1 MATTYLRRFYS
12 SFLAHVVDIPPR
24 LLALLLSILLVV
36 LPLTGIPITT
46 LFMLTTANVLAIFAA
61 SWDLLVGRTGQIS
74 LGHSVFFGVGAYGTG
89 LLFLYL
95 KWPLWVT
102 IPLSLLAG
110 ALIALI
116 IGIPC
121 LRVRGHY
128 LALVT
133 LALPI
138 ILSSLIL
145 FFRDFTRGDYG
156 IWGLPAYF
164 PNLPY
169 NQQYVAEFYLTL
181 FLLFISAV
189 IMYKI
194 ANSKIGL
201 VFMSILD
208 DELASKACGINI
220 TKYKL
225 MAFTLSG
232 MFGSLAGSVNVHLL
246 GNHVASLASL
256 SLTISFMVI
265 VYTIFGGIGTI
276 YGPIVGVFS
285 LVILERFILTQR
297 LEVVSSWRLIFFS
310 VLIIVLLILW
320 RGRGLARF
328 VTDKLADLEEARNLD
343 ERGPKI
349 WKKYKKKNS
358 NPKRG

>member
-1 MATTYLRRFYS
+1 
-12 SFLAHVVDIPPR
+12 
-24 LLALLLSILLVV
+24 
-36 LPLTGIPITT
+36 
-46 LFMLTTANVLAIFAA
+46 
-61 SWDLLVGRTGQIS
+61 
-74 LGHSVFFGVGAYGTG
+74 
-89 LLFLYL
+89 
-95 KWPLWVT
+95 
-102 IPLSLLAG
+102 
-110 ALIALI
+110 
-116 IGIPC
+116 
-121 LRVRGHY
+121 
-128 LALVT
+128 
-133 LALPI
+133 
-138 ILSSLIL
+138 
-145 FFRDFTRGDYG
+145 
-156 IWGLPAYF
+156 
-164 PNLPY
+164 
-169 NQQYVAEFYLTL
+169 
-181 FLLFISAV
+181 
-189 IMYKI
+189 
-194 ANSKIGL
+194 
-201 VFMSILD
+201 MSILD